1 MLSTQQTYSLQ
12 EIPFFSSIFLD
23 YVLEKDPLKEFYSLK
38 PALEN
43 FTKALSSKIFPQE
56 NRLVLQDVFQRQY
69 QTLNKSQ
76 QVTKNIQALSQANT
90 FAVTTAHQPSIFFGE
105 LYFIFKT
112 LSTIR
117 LAEVL
122 QAKYP
127 EFRFVPIFWLGS
139 EDHDFAEISHFRL
152 FGKTY
157 HWQHHE
163 QGAVGRMSPQSLQEL
178 LQEMPEKEPIFE
190 RAYQQN
196 TLAQATQYAL
206 NAFFGEKGLLVLDA
220 DDKELKKLFAPIIR
234 NELFAQ
240 KTFEIVSQNND
251 KLNTLGYKA
260 QATPREINLFYL
272 ENQLRKRIVRTD
284 TYFEVLDT
292 DKKFSATEIETELQE
307 SPEKFSPNAL
317 LRPLY
322 QETILPNLAYIG
334 GPGELAYWLQ
344 LKEVFSYFAS
354 QAIPHLQMPILMPRF
369 FGAILQKN
377 QIEKMQKLHI
387 QFSDLWQE
395 PDLLRKNYVAQH
407 TDKELDLRDEKKNL
421 EAVFEQIKVKAMQID
436 KSLEGSV
443 AAEWQKTLKS
453 IENIE
458 KRIQKAE
465 ERNQETQIAQ
475 ILALREKVFPE
486 NNLQERKDNF
496 LNFHLNYPSF
506 LEDLSQIIQPFQ
518 FAFQVLKID

>member
-1 MLSTQQTYSLQ
+1 MLKNIETYSLQ

-23 YVLEKDPLKEFYSLK
+23 YIFGNAHLQEFYTLK
-38 PALEN
+38 PNLES
-43 FTKALSSKIFPQE
+43 FEKALSNKIFPQE
-56 NRLVLQDVFQRQY
+56 NRLILQDAFQRQY
-69 QTLNKSQ
+69 QAIEKSQ
-76 QVTKNIQALSQANT
+76 QVIENIQALSQPNT

-105 LYFIFKT
+105 LYFVFKT

-157 HWQHHE
+157 HWKHHE
-163 QGAVGRMSPQSLQEL
+163 QGAVGRMNPQSLQEL

-190 RAYQQN
+190 VAYQQA
-196 TLAQATQYAL
+196 TLAKATQFAL

-220 DDKELKKLFAPIIR
+220 DDKELKKLFIPAIQD
-234 NELFAQ
+234 ELFAQ
-240 KTFEIVSQNND
+240 KAFEIVSQKNE
-251 KLNTLGYKA
+251 KLNKLGYKA

-284 TYFEVLDT
+284 TCFEVLDT
-292 DKKFSATEIETELQE
+292 DNKFSATEIETELQE
-307 SPEKFSPNAL
+307 NPEKFSPNAL

-344 LKEVFSYFAS
+344 LKDVFGYFTS
-354 QAIPHLQMPILMPRF
+354 QIPHLQMPILMPRF

-377 QIEKMQKLHI
+377 QLEKMQKLHI
-387 QFSDLWQE
+387 KFSDLWQE
-395 PDLLRKNYVAQH
+395 PDLLRKNYVVQH
-407 TDKELDLRDEKKNL
+407 TDKELDLSEEKKNL
-421 EAVFEQIKVKAMQID
+421 EIVFEQIKTKAMQID

-443 AAEWQKTLKS
+443 AAEYQKTLKT

-475 ILALREKVFPE
+475 ILALREKLFPE
-486 NNLQERKDNF
+486 NSLQERKDNF

-506 LEDLSQIIQPFQ
+506 LEDLYQLIQPFQ
-518 FAFQVLKID
+518 FAFQVLEIE